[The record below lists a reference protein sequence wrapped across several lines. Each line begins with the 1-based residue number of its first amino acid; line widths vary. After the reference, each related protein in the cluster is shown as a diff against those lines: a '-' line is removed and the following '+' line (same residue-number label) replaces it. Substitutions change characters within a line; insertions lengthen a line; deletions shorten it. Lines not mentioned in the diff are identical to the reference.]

1 MIDRY
6 TTDLIKSYKQRG
18 ILIDTNIL
26 LLWFVGSVNRQR
38 ISKFNRTEKFVP
50 EDYDLLLRLLEY
62 FFPKIVTTPNI
73 LTEVNSLA
81 NQIGEP
87 ERSQCFAKLAES
99 VVRLDEHY
107 IESNVAVG
115 VNSFTR
121 FGLTD
126 CGILELARGG
136 THPAREA
143 VPQEIGNRYLVL
155 TDDLKLAKHLQ
166 SSGVDAINFNHLRD
180 YF

>member
-1 MIDRY
+1 MIDPD
-6 TTDLIKSYKQRG
+6 TTTLIKSYKQKG

-26 LLWFVGSVNRQR
+26 LLWIVGSVNRQR

-62 FFPKIVTTPNI
+62 FLPKIVTTPNI

-87 ERSQCFAKLAES
+87 ERSQCYTKLAQA

-107 IESNVAVG
+107 IESNIAVE

-136 THPAREA
+136 THPE
-143 VPQEIGNRYLVL
+143 GNRYLVL
-155 TDDLKLAKHLQ
+155 TDDLKLAIHLQ
-166 SSGVDAINFNHLRD
+166 NSGVDAINFNHLRD